1 MKKDDIPY
9 KTIKDSKKSFTL
21 TRNETKTIF
30 RVYNDT
36 TGEALKKFDS
46 LTEADRFLEETFE
59 NN

>member
-1 MKKDDIPY
+1 MKKEDIPY

-30 RVYNDT
+30 RVYDNLS
-36 TGEALKKFDS
+36 GELLKKFDN
-46 LTEADRFLEETFE
+46 LTEADKFLEETFE